1 MSSQKTLKFIDLFA
15 GMGGF
20 RLGFEQACI
29 DKGFKPVCVLSS
41 EIKESAVKV
50 YTENFGGDCLQG
62 DIFKVNE
69 TEITKFD
76 YLLAG
81 FPCQAFSS
89 AGKRLGFTD
98 TRGTLFFEIERI
110 LEHHKPKGFIL
121 ENVEGLIRHDI
132 QNKSD
137 KLGRTLQVILKTLK
151 RLGYKVTWK
160 LLDSSNFGV
169 AQSRK
174 RVFIVGTR
182 DKFVT
187 LDGFTPVRK
196 SLKEFMQRGLKP
208 LDSDIAAKLL
218 EHYKPEDLYG
228 LSVKDKRGGSNN
240 IHSWDIGLKGPTT
253 EEQRD
258 LLKAII
264 LNRRNKKWAAGKGI
278 KWMDGMPLTVKE
290 ISTFW
295 PDKPK
300 RIKELLDDLT
310 KKGYLSYEHPK
321 DLMKVNSPTGKAVMA
336 RVPREDVEKGY
347 NIVAGK
353 LSFGISKILDPR
365 GVCPTLVA
373 TDVERLAVVDKGGLR
388 RLSTKELLRLSG
400 FPDEFKLPVKKL
412 EIYDL
417 LGNTVV
423 VPVIKSIGE
432 RLLDVVENKQTKWV
446 VDSAGI
452 HEQQVLDLDQ

>member
-1 MSSQKTLKFIDLFA
+1 
-15 GMGGF
+15 
-20 RLGFEQACI
+20 
-29 DKGFKPVCVLSS
+29 
-41 EIKESAVKV
+41 
-50 YTENFGGDCLQG
+50 
-62 DIFKVNE
+62 
-69 TEITKFD
+69 
-76 YLLAG
+76 
-81 FPCQAFSS
+81 
-89 AGKRLGFTD
+89 
-98 TRGTLFFEIERI
+98 
-110 LEHHKPKGFIL
+110 
-121 ENVEGLIRHDI
+121 
-132 QNKSD
+132 
-137 KLGRTLQVILKTLK
+137 
-151 RLGYKVTWK
+151 
-160 LLDSSNFGV
+160 
-169 AQSRK
+169 
-174 RVFIVGTR
+174 
-182 DKFVT
+182 
-187 LDGFTPVRK
+187 
-196 SLKEFMQRGLKP
+196 
-208 LDSDIAAKLL
+208 
-218 EHYKPEDLYG
+218 
-228 LSVKDKRGGSNN
+228 
-240 IHSWDIGLKGPTT
+240 
-253 EEQRD
+253 
-258 LLKAII
+258 
-264 LNRRNKKWAAGKGI
+264 
-278 KWMDGMPLTVKE
+278 MPLTVKE
-290 ISTFW
+290 IATFW

-321 DLMKVNSPTGKAVMA
+321 DLMKVNSPTGKSVMA

-412 EIYDL
+412 ETYDL

>member
-20 RLGFEQACI
+20 RLGFEQACME
-29 DKGFKPVCVLSS
+29 KGFKPVCVLSS

-50 YTENFGGDCLQG
+50 YTENFGADCLQG
-62 DIFKVNE
+62 DIFKVKE
-69 TEITKFD
+69 EEIPNFD

-228 LSVKDKRGGSNN
+228 LSVKDKQHPQLGHRTQRPYDRRAERPPQGDHPEPSQQEVGSRQR
-240 IHSWDIGLKGPTT
+240 HQVDGRYAADRKGD
-253 EEQRD
+253 RY
-258 LLKAII
+258 LL
-264 LNRRNKKWAAGKGI
+264 AG
-278 KWMDGMPLTVKE
+278 
-290 ISTFW
+290 
-295 PDKPK
+295 
-300 RIKELLDDLT
+300 
-310 KKGYLSYEHPK
+310 
-321 DLMKVNSPTGKAVMA
+321 
-336 RVPREDVEKGY
+336 
-347 NIVAGK
+347 
-353 LSFGISKILDPR
+353 
-365 GVCPTLVA
+365 
-373 TDVERLAVVDKGGLR
+373 
-388 RLSTKELLRLSG
+388 
-400 FPDEFKLPVKKL
+400 
-412 EIYDL
+412 
-417 LGNTVV
+417 
-423 VPVIKSIGE
+423 
-432 RLLDVVENKQTKWV
+432 
-446 VDSAGI
+446 
-452 HEQQVLDLDQ
+452 